1 MHPQRTTFTT
11 ASLSP
16 KVCIFL
22 AGLPNLNLCMVY
34 RRDSGWK
41 YMVGRPFYVLKV
53 DSTLF
58 RAVMRDPAVYPE
70 PDVFKPERF
79 LSPDGTLV
87 DDPILTTVF
96 GCGKRICPGRH
107 FVDATLFIVVA
118 SLLSIFNIER
128 VPDPEG
134 RPFVYSY
141 INSIVRCSTSHLSL
155 YGGANN
161 LGSRPNVFPCSI
173 IPRDK
178 RAEELIIADEM
189 AR

>member
-1 MHPQRTTFTT
+1 MFTT
-11 ASLSP
+11 ASLYP
-16 KVCIFL
+16 KVCTFL
-22 AGLPNLNLCMVY
+22 ASLSNLSLRIVY
-34 RRDSGWK
+34 RRDSDWK
-41 YMVGRPFYVLKV
+41 YMVGRLFYVLKV
-53 DSTLF
+53 DSALF

-118 SLLSIFNIER
+118 SLLSVFNIEK

-141 INSIVRCSTSHLSL
+141 TGGIVRCSTSIISSWRETNDLS
-155 YGGANN
+155 
-161 LGSRPNVFPCSI
+161 SRPNSFPCSI